1 MIHKGFGKCSQ
12 TDRRIRSFFG
22 VTLRLLCVNCRR
34 GSRSAALDGNMH
46 ALFVSFHHECRHPGK
61 TLFDAIFETNGLC
74 GVCFRRISLVQ
85 IITRKE
91 LNKRMISS
99 AGTRKLYMMQLG
111 DNT

>member
-1 MIHKGFGKCSQ
+1 MIHKGPGKCSQ
-12 TDRRIRSFFG
+12 TDECEVVAS
-22 VTLRLLCVNCRR
+22 VWHCVLLCVNSRR
-34 GSRSAALDGNMH
+34 GSRSATLDGNVH
-46 ALFVSFHHECRHPGK
+46 ALFGSAGTKQGVKHYLILCLKPASF
-61 TLFDAIFETNGLC
+61 ALC
-74 GVCFRRISLVQ
+74 TIVEFSVVQ